1 MTTADPQFEGVYGP
15 YSITE
20 TDRRDVQRYR
30 LALLTTG
37 LARFHALAGV
47 DDTCDAS
54 AWRHDYFGALFPLNP
69 GGIVPAGPDLSTLVS
84 AGTPRP

>member
-20 TDRRDVQRYR
+20 TDRREVQRYR

-37 LARFHALAGV
+37 LALLAGILH
-47 DDTCDAS
+47 C
-54 AWRHDYFGALFPLNP
+54 WLLGARW
-69 GGIVPAGPDLSTLVS
+69 A
-84 AGTPRP
+84 